1 MTLNPT
7 SGTFTRD
14 EYTAIKRDFT
24 DDYCDAP
31 VLVTGADGFLGSHL
45 TDALLELGAEVHITV
60 RPHAHRRL
68 HHLDHQRGRLRV
80 HWCDLTDR
88 AAVDQVVRTL
98 GRTDR
103 PVYVFNF
110 AAFSHVGYSW
120 QLPQAVF
127 NANVNGTLNLLQS
140 LVDHRI
146 ELACFDQVGTSEEYG
161 NAHGLGHS
169 DDLDNV
175 VFTETSPLDPQSI
188 YGTSKLAQGFLA
200 RNFHTAYGLPVIVV
214 RMFNHFGP
222 RQSLEFITG
231 EVIRQAFQSHQ
242 VVLGDLR
249 PRRDFTFFVDG
260 IRAHLAL
267 AACGKAGEVYT
278 YGNGRSATMREWAHH
293 IIDIGQQ
300 TGHWGPR
307 TVVSD
312 RERFRP
318 GNSEVLALR
327 VDATKVRDA
336 VGWEPTVTWEA
347 GLRRTIDYA
356 AAVLLPR

>member
-1 MTLNPT
+1 MTLDLA

-14 EYTAIKRDFT
+14 ELTALQRDFA
-24 DDYCDAP
+24 DDYRGAP

-45 TDALLELGAEVHITV
+45 TEALLELGADVHIIV
-60 RPHAHRRL
+60 RPKAHRQL
-68 HHLDHQRGRLRV
+68 HHLEPQRDRLTL

-88 AAVDQVVRTL
+88 LAVDQAVRKFADA
-98 GRTDR
+98 GR
-103 PVYVFNF
+103 PAYVFNF

-120 QLPQAVF
+120 HLPQAVF
-127 NANVNGTLNLLQS
+127 NANVYATLNLLQS

-161 NAHGLGHS
+161 NAHGLSHG
-169 DDLDNV
+169 DDLGEV

-188 YGTSKLAQGFLA
+188 YGTSKVAQDFLA
-200 RNFHTAYGLPVIVV
+200 RNFHAAYGMPVVVV

-231 EVIRQAFQSHQ
+231 EIIRQAFRNEQ
-242 VVLGDLR
+242 VILGDLR

-267 AACGKAGEVYT
+267 AAHGKPGEVYT
-278 YGNGRSATMREWAHH
+278 YGNGRSITMREWAQL
-293 IIDIGQQ
+293 IIDTGNEA
-300 TGHWGPR
+300 GHWNAR
-307 TVVSD
+307 TLLSD
-312 RERFRP
+312 ADRFRP
-318 GNSEVLALR
+318 GDSEVLALR
-327 VDATKVRDA
+327 VDATKVRDT

-347 GLRRTIDYA
+347 GLRRTIDSVA
-356 AAVLLPR
+356 STLRTT

>member
-1 MTLNPT
+1 MIEALA
-7 SGTFTRD
+7 SGTFTH
-14 EYTAIKRDFT
+14 EEIAALKRDFA
-24 DDYCDAP
+24 DAYRDAP
-31 VLVTGADGFLGSHL
+31 VLITGADGFLGSHL
-45 TDALLELGAEVHITV
+45 TDALVELGADVHITV
-60 RPHAHRRL
+60 RPKAHRQL
-68 HHLDHQRGRLRV
+68 HHLEHQRGRLTL

-88 AAVDQVVRTL
+88 LAVDQAVRALTNAE
-98 GRTDR
+98 R

-120 QLPQAVF
+120 HLPQAVF
-127 NANVNGTLNLLQS
+127 NANVSATLNLLQS

-161 NAHGLGHS
+161 NAHGLHHG
-169 DDLDNV
+169 DDLDEV

-188 YGTSKLAQGFLA
+188 YGTSKVAQDFLA
-200 RNFHTAYGLPVIVV
+200 RNFHAAYGLPVIVV

-231 EVIRQAFQSHQ
+231 EIIRQASQSERI
-242 VVLGDLR
+242 VLGDLR

-267 AACGKAGEVYT
+267 AAHGKAGEVYT
-278 YGNGRSATMREWAHH
+278 YGNGRSITMKDWAQL
-293 IIDIGQQ
+293 IIDLGEQA
-300 TGHWGPR
+300 GHWSAR
-307 TVVSD
+307 TLLSD
-312 RERFRP
+312 TDRFRP
-318 GNSEVLALR
+318 GDSEVLALR

-347 GLRRTIDYA
+347 GLRRTIDYVNNA
-356 AAVLLPR
+356 RIPH